1 MEKIVV
7 KILGFEYEADAL
19 PGEELFI
26 APIARYV
33 EDKINEMQ
41 KINPSIADTQ
51 KLAVMAAVNIAEE
64 LFRLKNTKE
73 VTSGIMDKKTEELI
87 TMLDGAIST

>member
-1 MEKIVV
+1 MEKVIV
-7 KILGFEYEADAL
+7 KILGYEYEIDTL

-26 APIARYV
+26 APVARYV
-33 EDKINEMQ
+33 EDKINEL
-41 KINPSIADTQ
+41 KRDTNIVDTQ
-51 KLAVMAAVNIAEE
+51 KLAVMAAFSIADE

>member
-1 MEKIVV
+1 MEKVIV
-7 KILGFEYEADAL
+7 KILGFEYEVDTL
-19 PGEELFI
+19 PGDELFI

-33 EDKINEMQ
+33 EDKINEL
-41 KINPSIADTQ
+41 KRDTNIVDTQ
-51 KLAVMAAVNIAEE
+51 KLAVMAALSIAEE

-87 TMLDGAIST
+87 TMLDRAIST

>member
-1 MEKIVV
+1 MEKFSV
-7 KILGFEYEADAL
+7 KISGLEFEIETP
-19 PGEELFI
+19 PGDELFI
-26 APIARYV
+26 APIAQYV
-33 EDKINEMQ
+33 EDKINEL
-41 KINPSIADTQ
+41 KKETNKADTGII
-51 KLAVMAAVNIAEE
+51 AVMAAFSIAEE